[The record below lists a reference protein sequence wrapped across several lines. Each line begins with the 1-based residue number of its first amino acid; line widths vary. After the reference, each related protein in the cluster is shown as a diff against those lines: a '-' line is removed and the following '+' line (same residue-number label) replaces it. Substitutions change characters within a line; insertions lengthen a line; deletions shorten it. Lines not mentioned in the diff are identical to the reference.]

1 MEVSR
6 MSAPTQQE
14 ITRLLNAIDR
24 DQRDSDYADAIKFD
38 AQQIEGTRYRFRLSE
53 AEPER

>member
-1 MEVSR
+1 MAAADQR
-6 MSAPTQQE
+6 E

-24 DQRDSDYADAIKFD
+24 CEKDSDYADAIKFD
-38 AQQIEGTRYRFRLSE
+38 VQNIEGTRYRFRLSE